1 MELKKIKNEVIN
13 LKKKSQVISETTPAE
28 TAFLQ
33 FSQI

>member
-1 MELKKIKNEVIN
+1 MVLKKIKNELI
-13 LKKKSQVISETTPAE
+13 LKKSQVISETTPAE

>member
-1 MELKKIKNEVIN
+1 MVLKKIKNEVIN
-13 LKKKSQVISETTPAE
+13 FKKSQVISETTPAE